1 MSLSSRWLSRAGFV
15 SVVFRSAGRT
25 SWTPRFLRWRQKNTR
40 SSDPR
45 ATRGFGLPV
54 LGGASNS
61 NTQLAATELHK
72 RKQQQQGRARAN
84 IDTAQG
90 WGGVSSLLSWPSPMR
105 QPRNARALTGS
116 RAVLTALSA
125 LGSAWAATALPAP
138 PPTGGGGP
146 FRFISRS
153 ILLLPCLPLT
163 NPLDVRLRVSPS
175 PPPVLIALLIVLLI
189 LLHTTYYH
197 IPPVRPAP
205 LKCWAARPQRAAS
218 NNNTQLATTGLR
230 KRKQQQ
236 QQQQQGSPRTSID
249 TAQQQYKA
257 ARQHS

>member
-1 MSLSSRWLSRAGFV
+1 MAVALIWFMSLSSRWLSRAGFV

-90 WGGVSSLLSWPSPMR
+90 GGELFIKLAFAYEATT
-105 QPRNARALTGS
+105 QCPRTDRKS
-116 RAVLTALSA
+116 REVLTPLRCLPWALPGPPLHSPHPHPQ
-125 LGSAWAATALPAP
+125 AAT
-138 PPTGGGGP
+138 
-146 FRFISRS
+146 
-153 ILLLPCLPLT
+153 
-163 NPLDVRLRVSPS
+163 
-175 PPPVLIALLIVLLI
+175 
-189 LLHTTYYH
+189 
-197 IPPVRPAP
+197 
-205 LKCWAARPQRAAS
+205 
-218 NNNTQLATTGLR
+218 
-230 KRKQQQ
+230 
-236 QQQQQGSPRTSID
+236 
-249 TAQQQYKA
+249 
-257 ARQHS
+257 